1 MNALRALVFPV
12 TALLF
17 CELAMAGVVS
27 DTLAPPS
34 AALMAFAAAVVDG
47 TLIHATAQT
56 MSSVLAGLF
65 LGFGTGVVCG
75 LILGLSRLA
84 TELTRPAIEVVRP
97 LPSVALIPL
106 ALLIY
111 GFGYRMEILIIAFAI
126 FWPTIILTQAGA
138 AQVDPRLLEVSRV
151 LRFGPLARL
160 TKIIL
165 PSAMPRLFVAF
176 RIAAGLALV
185 VAVTVEIAAN
195 PQGMGY
201 ALMAAQQALRPDLML
216 AMLLWTGILGW
227 SINLLLLQAEKRFFP
242 AQSGLAA
249 AGTQ

>member
-1 MNALRALVFPV
+1 MSPVRALAVPLA
-12 TALLF
+12 ALLL
-17 CELAMAGVVS
+17 CELALIGVVS

-34 AALMAFAAAVVDG
+34 AAVKALVGALADG
-47 TLIHATAQT
+47 TLLHATAQT
-56 MSSVLAGLF
+56 MWSIVAGLG
-65 LGFGTGVVCG
+65 LGFGLGVVCG
-75 LILGLSRLA
+75 LMLGLSRLA
-84 TELTRPAIEVVRP
+84 AELTRPAIELIRP

-106 ALLIY
+106 AMLIY

-138 AQVDPRLLEVSRV
+138 AQIDTRLLEVSRI

-165 PSAMPRLFVAF
+165 PSALPRLFVAF

-195 PQGMGY
+195 PQGLGH
-201 ALMAAQQALRPDLML
+201 ALMSAQQALRPDLML

-227 SINLLLLQAEKRFFP
+227 SINALMLQAERRLFP
-242 AQSGLAA
+242 AQSGHLAGA
-249 AGTQ
+249 R

>member
-1 MNALRALVFPV
+1 MRVIRALAFPAA
-12 TALLF
+12 ALLL
-17 CELAMAGVVS
+17 CELALLGVVS

-34 AALMAFAAAVVDG
+34 AAVWALVAAFADG

-56 MSSVLAGLF
+56 MWSVVAGLG
-65 LGFGTGVVCG
+65 LGFGMGVVCG
-75 LILGLSRLA
+75 LMLGFSRIA
-84 TELTRPAIEVVRP
+84 SELTRPAIEVVRP

-111 GFGYRMEILIIAFAI
+111 GFGYRMEVLIIAFAV
-126 FWPTIILTQAGA
+126 FWPTIILTQAGT
-138 AQVDPRLLEVSRV
+138 AQIDPRLLEVSRV
-151 LRFGPLARL
+151 LRFGALARL

-176 RIAAGLALV
+176 RIASGLALV

-195 PQGMGY
+195 PQGMGH

-227 SINLLLLQAEKRFFP
+227 SINSLLLLAEKWLFP
-242 AQSGLAA
+242 AQSRSGASAA
-249 AGTQ
+249 